1 MTPATTRLVD
11 LIDRLAED
19 LRKSQKAETAEFF
32 ATLKHRVQEASDV
45 DELRRVLAEIRR
57 MGAISQYAG
66 FSHRQMRCCL
76 RFIPKRFP
84 SIRFLLRDGFISV
97 ARFPLASPVTRRLRG
112 HPPRQCPTVRAVA
125 PRPGRLRLSGLS

>member
-66 FSHRQMRCCL
+66 FSHRQDA
-76 RFIPKRFP
+76 
-84 SIRFLLRDGFISV
+84 LLSEIHSEAIS
-97 ARFPLASPVTRRLRG
+97 LDPVST
-112 HPPRQCPTVRAVA
+112 A
-125 PRPGRLRLSGLS
+125 